1 MHKHITS
8 FNSIIIN
15 NKDINLKKRK
25 KIKTVQPSVNE
36 KEAPI
41 ILIDSSYICFYK
53 IYALQIWYGLANPE
67 EANLIKDDDDYNWTE
82 NQDFMNKFEKTFI
95 NPFLKL
101 MKIYDVPIQNL
112 IFAIDC
118 PREQIWR
125 MEHYANYKA
134 NRDSSKH
141 RKANV
146 KELFKFTYNTIIPD
160 LEENKGIKTIRID
173 HAEADD
179 VIAVIKT
186 ELRRVQPNR
195 KIIIITGDHD
205 FLQLNDENTSIVNLK
220 NKDLT
225 EKSCGDPEKDLLK
238 KIIQGDSSDNINSVF
253 DKCGAKTTQKYIENM
268 ELFYEKIEKD
278 QKAKKKFEFNKLLID
293 FKNIPEHI
301 KNNIITEAYGKK
313 IIPNE
318 DDLRNANFKQLDISK
333 FLNGI
338 K

>member
-15 NKDINLKKRK
+15 NKDINLKKK

>member
-53 IYALQIWYGLANPE
+53 IYALQIWYGMANPE

-125 MEHYANYKA
+125 MEHFSNYKA

-268 ELFYEKIEKD
+268 ELFYDKIEKD

-318 DDLRNANFKQLDISK
+318 SDLRNANFKQLDISK